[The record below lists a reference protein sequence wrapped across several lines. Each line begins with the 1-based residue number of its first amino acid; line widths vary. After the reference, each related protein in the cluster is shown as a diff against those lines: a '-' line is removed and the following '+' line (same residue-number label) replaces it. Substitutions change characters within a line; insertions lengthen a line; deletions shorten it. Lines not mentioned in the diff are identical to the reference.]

1 MASSNTNIQVSDLD
15 FNSIKSNFIT
25 YLQSQ
30 DKFKDYNFQG
40 SSLSVLLDVMAYNTQ
55 YNAFYLNMV
64 ANEMFLDSALQR
76 SSVVSQAK
84 VLDYTPKSAIAP
96 LAYINFNAQG
106 VTNPSFTLPQ
116 FTNFSSEAVNGVNY
130 NFITTDST
138 TVNVTGGVAS
148 FNNIQLKQG
157 IGATYTY
164 TVNTTTNPNLLFQ
177 IPDANI
183 DTTTLRVTV
192 QQSSSNTSF
201 QIYKPATNYLA
212 LVPTSLVYFLQES
225 LNGNYEIYFGDGIL
239 GSRLTDGNIV
249 AISYISTSGT
259 SAAGANNFVLMDNIG
274 SFSTSN
280 VVPLQAA
287 SQGGSKESI
296 DSIKYQAPKA
306 YAAQNRA
313 VTKEDYITLIQ
324 QNSLDIHFDA
334 INVWGGEQNT
344 PPVYG
349 QVFIALKPTG
359 GYSLTDTQKQRLIQ
373 NVIKPISV
381 MTVEPTI
388 VDPDYTYVQI
398 TTNVLYD
405 FKKTS
410 YTANNISNIVKSTV
424 SNFSI
429 NKLNTFNST
438 FSSSDLI
445 NSIQNSENSIIACEL
460 NILLQKK
467 LYPNLTT
474 PSTYTLYYNVPIQKG
489 TFLSGITSSPA
500 MHYPYQNSIVDG
512 VYIEEVPQFT
522 YGVDTIS
529 IINPGYGYEFP
540 PKINIYGDGVGAT
553 AEAVIN
559 TNGSI
564 TAVNVTNSGNN
575 YTVAYATVNALNSDT
590 QGKLGAVLV
599 NLQGRYGS
607 LRLYYIDG
615 QNGKVIINP
624 NIGTIDYTN
633 GIITLTSFNPYQ
645 VDNDLGQFSV
655 TIKPSTTIVPST
667 YNRIVTVDPFDPN
680 SIIVNVN
687 AKTS

>member
-96 LAYINFNAQG
+96 SAYINFNAQG

-212 LVPTSLVYFLQES
+212 LAPTSLVYFLQES

-239 GSRLTDGNIV
+239 GSSLTDGNIV

-405 FKKTS
+405 AKKTS

-467 LYPNLTT
+467 FYPNLTT

-500 MHYPYQNSIVDG
+500 MQYPYRNGIVDG

-540 PKINIYGDGVGAT
+540 PTINIYGDGVGAT

-590 QGKLGAVLV
+590 QGNLGAVLV

-687 AKTS
+687 TKTS

>member
-405 FKKTS
+405 AKKTS

-467 LYPNLTT
+467 FYPNLTT

-667 YNRIVTVDPFDPN
+667 YNRIVTVDPFDPS